1 MVYNYSIATT
11 QGLLHMAASKRFDS
25 EPSGGFIKSQRRQ
38 KPKNLKLEEKL
49 GTRFKKD
56 TRTRSSLTDTFA

>member
-11 QGLLHMAASKRFDS
+11 QGHFLMASSKRFDS
-25 EPSGGFIKSQRRQ
+25 EPSGGFIKSTRRQ

-49 GTRFKKD
+49 GKRFKKD
-56 TRTRSSLTDTFA
+56 TRPAKSAF

>member
-1 MVYNYSIATT
+1 MLYNYSIATT
-11 QGLLHMAASKRFDS
+11 QGYSLMASSKRFDS
-25 EPSGGFIKSQRRQ
+25 EPSGGFIKSTRRQ

-49 GTRFKKD
+49 GKRFKKD